1 MNKLRKFL
9 VIGVMV
15 MTVFATMGMVAPRV
29 EAAASAGDLIK
40 MDGLSSV
47 YYLGADGKRYVFPNT
62 DTYMS
67 WYSDFSGVVT
77 IPAAELQSYPL
88 GGNVVMRPGTK
99 LVKIT
104 TDPTVYAVEPNGTLR
119 SIVSEA
125 NAIALYG
132 TNWNK
137 RIVDVP
143 DAFFTNYTISS
154 PLTVGQVPAGS
165 LVKSAASADVY
176 YYDGTNYRSIASEAA
191 FHANRFQF
199 SNVLTVSNAITAG
212 GTAIATAELVNVAQG
227 GTPTGPVVTGSGL
240 MVSLNASTPVS
251 ASVPQNGAR
260 IPMAKVNLT
269 AANDGAVTVN
279 SITVKRIGLSSYS
292 NIDKVWAEQNGNI
305 VASKKSMNS
314 NDESILVF
322 SPALVVNAGQTAT
335 LDLIA
340 SLTGTGAGNIGL
352 SIASASAVSATA
364 ASVTGSFPING
375 NIMSPTTYSVVNL
388 MIDGSVATTQQVKV
402 GDEKI
407 ELGRFTLGF
416 DGTGKDSSIKSITL
430 KNNGVEDLSK
440 TTMNLYLE
448 QAGEKVSTGY
458 SIDGRYVTFQFANGL
473 DLLKDDSSKIFYL
486 KGDVIAKEN
495 TATTSFVF
503 VLNKS
508 TDLVAEEKATGFAAN
523 VNKTGSV
530 VADNYTVANVEISSG
545 AISVS
550 KKASSPAA
558 TSIIKGSDNLMLVA
572 NIRVDEAISADG
584 LNLTYATTSADQ
596 FENVR
601 VSINGLLLDSFD
613 PATTSDSKAIESTFT
628 LNKGDNEL
636 TIWAKAKS
644 TATSSSK
651 ISFTLSGLNMFAT
664 PTNMN
669 PEYVISGNSVT
680 VIPGGSASGAEFT
693 VEGALLETVKND
705 GYATD
710 KAIVKGSTDVSLG
723 KFVVKASNDAAKVT
737 SVSLSANN
745 GTTTKTLDT
754 SISDMKLYVDGVQV
768 GSTVDFG
775 STGATFSGLNFTIAK
790 DSTKNIELFGS
801 FDSAAVDDSY
811 FKTTMTIYSQ
821 DSRGTSIT
829 SGNVATTTQFQ
840 IKGEGSLAVA
850 LGGDAP
856 VAGMLAS
863 HANEQEVAQFR
874 FTATNDDAKLNE
886 INIINT
892 PLASSSS
899 EIASTSD
906 GVADAD
912 ARIAS
917 IRLYDG
923 ATLVDSFVPVS
934 GEGKFVTKG
943 KITVPANA
951 NKTLSIKVV
960 LNDINNDASSTDRDI
975 HLAIT
980 TVKFESSNGTE
991 ITKDV
996 STLANNFRIR
1006 KTVPTIAL
1014 LPLPT
1019 TLLTAGDQVV
1029 SKFKV
1034 TADANG
1040 DVEVNKIVLN
1050 VATSASSTITKLGT
1064 ASSLKVN
1071 GSYRTVATT
1080 TLDTASSTLIIELGS
1095 NGEIVSAGTEKTFE
1109 ILATLGV
1116 SGSGSESVTTKI
1128 SEDTSY
1134 GTDGSFVWSDGASL
1148 TVDTYSNGHRVS
1160 GLTTTTQVLSK

>member
-1 MNKLRKFL
+1 M
-9 VIGVMV
+9 
-15 MTVFATMGMVAPRV
+15 
-29 EAAASAGDLIK
+29 
-40 MDGLSSV
+40 
-47 YYLGADGKRYVFPNT
+47 
-62 DTYMS
+62 
-67 WYSDFSGVVT
+67 
-77 IPAAELQSYPL
+77 
-88 GGNVVMRPGTK
+88 
-99 LVKIT
+99 
-104 TDPTVYAVEPNGTLR
+104 
-119 SIVSEA
+119 
-125 NAIALYG
+125 
-132 TNWNK
+132 
-137 RIVDVP
+137 
-143 DAFFTNYTISS
+143 
-154 PLTVGQVPAGS
+154 
-165 LVKSAASADVY
+165 
-176 YYDGTNYRSIASEAA
+176 
-191 FHANRFQF
+191 
-199 SNVLTVSNAITAG
+199 
-212 GTAIATAELVNVAQG
+212 
-227 GTPTGPVVTGSGL
+227 
-240 MVSLNASTPVS
+240 
-251 ASVPQNGAR
+251 
-260 IPMAKVNLT
+260 
-269 AANDGAVTVN
+269 
-279 SITVKRIGLSSYS
+279 
-292 NIDKVWAEQNGNI
+292 
-305 VASKKSMNS
+305 
-314 NDESILVF
+314 
-322 SPALVVNAGQTAT
+322 
-335 LDLIA
+335 
-340 SLTGTGAGNIGL
+340 
-352 SIASASAVSATA
+352 
-364 ASVTGSFPING
+364 
-375 NIMSPTTYSVVNL
+375 
-388 MIDGSVATTQQVKV
+388 
-402 GDEKI
+402 
-407 ELGRFTLGF
+407 
-416 DGTGKDSSIKSITL
+416 
-430 KNNGVEDLSK
+430 
-440 TTMNLYLE
+440 
-448 QAGEKVSTGY
+448 
-458 SIDGRYVTFQFANGL
+458 
-473 DLLKDDSSKIFYL
+473 
-486 KGDVIAKEN
+486 
-495 TATTSFVF
+495 
-503 VLNKS
+503 
-508 TDLVAEEKATGFAAN
+508 
-523 VNKTGSV
+523 
-530 VADNYTVANVEISSG
+530 
-545 AISVS
+545 
-550 KKASSPAA
+550 
-558 TSIIKGSDNLMLVA
+558 
-572 NIRVDEAISADG
+572 
-584 LNLTYATTSADQ
+584 
-596 FENVR
+596 
-601 VSINGLLLDSFD
+601 
-613 PATTSDSKAIESTFT
+613 
-628 LNKGDNEL
+628 NKGDNEL

-644 TATSSSK
+644 TATSKSK
-651 ISFTLSGLNMFAT
+651 ISFTLSGTNMFAT

-669 PEYVISGNSVT
+669 PEYVISGNRVT
-680 VIPGGSASGAEFT
+680 VTPGGSASGAEFT

-745 GTTTKTLDT
+745 GATTRTLDT

-840 IKGEGSLAVA
+840 IKGQGSLEVA

-863 HANEQEVAQFR
+863 HAHEQEVAQFR

-899 EIASTSD
+899 QIASTSD
-906 GVADAD
+906 GVDAADS
-912 ARIAS
+912 RIAS

-923 ATLVDSFVPVS
+923 ATLIDSFVPVS

-960 LNDINNDASSTDRDI
+960 LNDINNDASSTDKDI

-1050 VATSASSTITKLGT
+1050 VATSASSTIAKLGE

-1080 TLDTASSTLIIELGS
+1080 TLDTASSTLTIDLGS

>member
-251 ASVPQNGAR
+251 ASVPQNGSR

-279 SITVKRIGLSSYS
+279 SITVKRIGLSSYG
-292 NIDKVWAEQNGNI
+292 NVDKVWAEQNGNV

-322 SPALVVNAGQTAT
+322 SPALTINAGQTAT
-335 LDLIA
+335 IDLLA
-340 SLTGTGAGNIGL
+340 SLKLDGGVAAGNIAL
-352 SIASASAVSATA
+352 SIVSASSVSATA
-364 ASVTGSFPING
+364 ASVTGSFPVNG
-375 NIMSPTTYSVVNL
+375 NLMSTTNYSVADVTISQGTN
-388 MIDGSVATTQQVKV
+388 VAASVKV
-402 GDEKI
+402 GDEDV
-407 ELGRFTLGF
+407 ELGKFELSTN
-416 DGTGKDSSIKSITL
+416 KDVVVSSLTL

-440 TTMNLYLE
+440 AAMGLYIE
-448 QAGEKVSTGY
+448 QAGNKVSTSY
-458 SIDGRYVTFQFANGL
+458 TIDGRFITFRFSNL
-473 DLLKDDSSKIFYL
+473 EISKDDSSKLFYI

-495 TATTSFVF
+495 SSDSAFDL
-503 VLNKS
+503 VLTKS
-508 TDLVAEEKATGFAAN
+508 TDLSISEKATGFGAN
-523 VNKTGSV
+523 VLTAPNTA
-530 VADNYTVANVEISSG
+530 ADNYTISKINISAG
-545 AISVS
+545 ALTVS
-550 KKASSPAA
+550 KKSTSPSD
-558 TSIIKGSDNLMLVA
+558 TSIIKGSEHVVLLA
-572 NIRVDEAISADG
+572 NIRADEAISADG
-584 LNLTYATTSADQ
+584 IKVAHLNTNAGS
-596 FENVR
+596 FENAKVY
-601 VSINGLLLDSFD
+601 VNGILLDSFD
-613 PATTSDSKAIESTFT
+613 PSTTATSTSIESTFT
-628 LNKGDNEL
+628 LNKGDNEVK
-636 TIWAKAKS
+636 ISVKAKS
-644 TATSSSK
+644 TATTSHS
-651 ISFTLSGLNMFAT
+651 ISFSVIGSEMFAG
-664 PTNMN
+664 MN
-669 PEYVISGNSVT
+669 PEYVISGNRVT
-680 VIPGGSASGAEFT
+680 EIPGGSASGAEFT
-693 VEGALLETVKND
+693 VEGALLTTVENS
-705 GYATD
+705 GYANN

-723 KFVVKASNDAAKVT
+723 KFVVKAANDSVKVT
-737 SVSLSANN
+737 SIALSENN
-745 GTTTKTLDT
+745 GNITKTLPS
-754 SISDMKLYVDGVQV
+754 SISDMKLFVDGVQV
-768 GSTVDFG
+768 GNTVNFG
-775 STGATFSGLNFTIAK
+775 TTGANFSSLNFTIAK
-790 DSTKNIELFGS
+790 DSTKNIEIKGS
-801 FDSAAVDDSY
+801 FDSSAVNGSY
-811 FKTTMTIYSQ
+811 FKTTMTLNAQ
-821 DSRGTSIT
+821 DSRGTSIV

-840 IKGEGSLAVA
+840 VA
-850 LGGDAP
+850 DQGTLTVVLGGDTP
-856 VAGMLAS
+856 VAKMLAS
-863 HANEQEVAQFR
+863 NNSEQEVAQFR
-874 FTATNDDAKLNE
+874 FTATNDDASLTE
-886 INIINT
+886 INVINT
-892 PLASSSS
+892 PKASST
-899 EIASTSD
+899 IASTSL
-906 GVADAD
+906 GVSDAD

-923 ATLVDSFVPVS
+923 ATLIDSFVPVN
-934 GEGKFVTKG
+934 GAGKFTITNDKV
-943 KITVPANA
+943 KIAANSS
-951 NKTLSIKVV
+951 KTLSIKVV
-960 LNDINNDASSTDRDI
+960 LNNINNDDQATDKDI
-975 HLAIT
+975 HLGIT
-980 TVKFESSNGTE
+980 TVKFKSSNSSV
-991 ITKDV
+991 ITQEVIK
-996 STLANNFRIR
+996 LANNFRVR
-1006 KTVPTIAL
+1006 KTVPTVAL
-1014 LPLPT
+1014 SALPT
-1019 TLLTAGDQVV
+1019 TLLTSGDHVV
-1029 SKFKV
+1029 SKFTV
-1034 TADANG
+1034 SADANG
-1040 DVEVNKIVLN
+1040 DVELKGLVLD
-1050 VATSASSTITKLGT
+1050 VATSASATITALGVNS
-1064 ASSLKVN
+1064 AVKVN
-1071 GSYRTVATT
+1071 GAYRTVSTST
-1080 TLDTASSTLIIELGS
+1080 YDVASSTLIIGFTG
-1095 NGEIVSAGTEKTFE
+1095 NGEVVSAGTSKTFE
-1109 ILATLGV
+1109 VLATLGV
-1116 SGSGSESVTTKI
+1116 SGNGSESVTTKI
-1128 SEDTSY
+1128 SEDTNY
-1134 GTDGSFVWSDGASL
+1134 GTTGNFVWSDGASL
-1148 TVDTYSNGHRVS
+1148 TTPTYSNGHRVA